1 MSHSYLLCVMIPGI
15 SLLLQA
21 FIIQGSCRSSNPWL
35 HWEVQLEI
43 PRRIPGRWETK
54 AIAPRD
60 ASQAQEGEEGGLMVW
75 DAAGSDSR
83 AVYPLICKKLG

>member
-1 MSHSYLLCVMIPGI
+1 MSHSYVLCVMIPGI

-21 FIIQGSCRSSNPWL
+21 FIQGSCRSSNPWL
-35 HWEVQLEI
+35 HWEVQPEI

-60 ASQAQEGEEGGLMVW
+60 ASQAQEGEEGELMVW

-83 AVYPLICKKLG
+83 AVCPLICKKLG